1 MVPQKDTESGVRPD
15 TLTIPELDQ
24 SKAAVLNTLASVHS
38 RRNCNDPG
46 PSSKW
51 QYRDRADLHW

>member
-15 TLTIPELDQ
+15 TLTIPGLEQ

-38 RRNCNDPG
+38 RRN
-46 PSSKW
+46 
-51 QYRDRADLHW
+51 